1 MKISSNLRSII
12 KKKVMESI
20 KSPEAREVIVR
31 TPFKLTDDE
40 ISTMKAQFPKLH
52 SAQLVNEIDSSLI
65 GGVVIVDGSMI
76 LDYSIKGKM
85 NELVDSL
92 LEN

>member
-1 MKISSNLRSII
+1 
-12 KKKVMESI
+12 
-20 KSPEAREVIVR
+20 
-31 TPFKLTDDE
+31 
-40 ISTMKAQFPKLH
+40 MKAQFPKLH